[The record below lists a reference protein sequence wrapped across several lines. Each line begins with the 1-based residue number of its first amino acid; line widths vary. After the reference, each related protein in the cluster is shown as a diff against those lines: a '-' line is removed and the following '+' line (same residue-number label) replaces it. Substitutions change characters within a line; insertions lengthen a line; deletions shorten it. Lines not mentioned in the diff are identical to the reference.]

1 MYTRKQ
7 DEEAGFAWLTRAAT
21 NGDPDAQYAVALALM
36 TGDGFVNHTE
46 THTHG
51 TRKSSYICWQ
61 GAQIHRIS
69 DLRTHI
75 RFPSLSAVE
84 KDQLRATEFLT
95 KAHKSFVAEGLYPEV
110 CG

>member
-7 DEEAGFAWLTRAAT
+7 DEAAGFAWLTRAAT

-51 TRKSSYICWQ
+51 TPKSSYICGH

-69 DLRTHI
+69 DLYSHPI
-75 RFPSLSAVE
+75 SALKRCGERPAQSHGIFDESPQV
-84 KDQLRATEFLT
+84 LR
-95 KAHKSFVAEGLYPEV
+95 S
-110 CG
+110 